1 LKQVRRPN
9 RAAPG
14 LHLAFSELAMR
25 LGRPLVISAALLCF
39 AVAAVVVNRHAP
51 MPGPGRESAP
61 EDKGGRRPGEWWE
74 NQRAFPGTSVNQAA
88 FSAARE
94 QAQFDRA
101 RAALTTS
108 AEGLIWTQLGP
119 YNIGGRVTALAVA
132 PGGTTVYLGA
142 ANGGVFKSVN
152 SGVNWTP
159 VTDGWGWELFS
170 IGALALDPTNANV
183 VYAGTGEANNS
194 VDSYDGNGLLRSA
207 DGGQTWQSLGLQA
220 TARIARVAVDPSNP
234 SRIFVAAMGTQFST
248 GPDRGLYR
256 SEDGGQNWSRV
267 LFVSDSTGATDVLI
281 NPAHPETVYCATLE
295 RVRRY
300 TYRRAHGPESG
311 IWRSADHG
319 STWTR
324 LTSGLPTPSDS
335 VGRIALALCATK
347 PSIVYAQIGSGPGLG
362 WVGLGMYRSLDGGQT
377 WSRRDTDTSF
387 RSAFGGFCWYFGDVA
402 VDPNNENVVYAQGVS
417 LMRSTNGGQT
427 FSNVTGSA
435 HVDQHGMWIDPAN
448 SNHLYLGNDGGFFST
463 TNWAST
469 WFKSVDLPITQF
481 YAGCVDPSNA
491 SRVGGG
497 TQDNGSMLT
506 ASSPA
511 TWYEIA
517 PGGDGFYVLI
527 DPTNPNIV
535 FSEWQNGSGG
545 YGPYRSTNGGG
556 SGGYGTGITTTDRFN
571 WCAPFVMDP
580 ADHNVLLCASH
591 RVYKSTNNGVSY
603 TAVSGDLT
611 AYPNPASS
619 LTYHTITTLDISPA
633 DPQHYYA
640 GTDDGRVWR
649 SNDAGASWTN
659 VSAGLPLYY
668 VTRVTADPVAPGV
681 VYVCLSGFGQDQHS
695 PHVFRSGDQGATWAP
710 VAGNLPDAPANDL
723 VVDPADPNTLFLATD
738 LGVYFTRNLGGEWNA
753 LGTGMPLQAIFDLTL
768 HQPSRT
774 LVAATHGRSQWK
786 INLGALTV
794 AVGRT
799 ATPMRIALSA
809 PSPNPSRDAARFAL
823 ALPAAGNA
831 EVTVF
836 DAAGRRVRELFSG
849 GAGPGSLPLAWDGI
863 DAHGHNAGAGIYFV
877 RASAA
882 GSTVTRRLVRVD

>member
-1 LKQVRRPN
+1 
-9 RAAPG
+9 
-14 LHLAFSELAMR
+14 MR
-25 LGRPLVISAALLCF
+25 LGRLLVIPATLLCL
-39 AVAAVVVNRHAP
+39 AVVADRYAP
-51 MPGPGRESAP
+51 RPGPGRESAA
-61 EDKGGRRPGEWWE
+61 EDKGGRRPSEWWE
-74 NQRAFPGTSVNQAA
+74 NQRAFPGASVNQAA
-88 FSAARE
+88 FAVARE

-108 AEGLIWTQLGP
+108 ADGLTWTQLGP

-132 PGGTTVYLGA
+132 PGGTTIYLGA
-142 ANGGVFKSVN
+142 ANGGVFKSTN

-159 VTDGWGWELFS
+159 VTDGSGWELFS
-170 IGALALDPTNANV
+170 IGALALDPANANV

-220 TARIARVAVDPSNP
+220 TARIARVAVDPSDP
-234 SRIFVAAMGTQFST
+234 DRIFVAAMGTQFST
-248 GPDRGLYR
+248 SPDRGLYR

-347 PSIVYAQIGSGPGLG
+347 PSIVYAQIGSGSGLNY
-362 WVGLGMYRSLDGGQT
+362 VGLGMYRSLNGGQT
-377 WSRRDTDTSF
+377 WSKRNTDASFRDT
-387 RSAFGGFCWYFGDVA
+387 FGGFCWYFGDVA

-417 LMRSTNGGQT
+417 LMRSIDGGQT
-427 FSNVTGSA
+427 FSDFTGSA
-435 HVDQHGMWIDPAN
+435 HVDQHGLWIDPAN
-448 SNHLYLGNDGGFFST
+448 SNHLYLGNDGGFFSSA
-463 TNWAST
+463 NGAST
-469 WFKSVDLPITQF
+469 WFKSLDLPITQF

-506 ASSPA
+506 ASSP
-511 TWYEIA
+511 TGWYEIA

-535 FSEWQNGSGG
+535 FSEYQNGSGG
-545 YGPYRSTNGGG
+545 YGPFRSTSGGG
-556 SGGYGTGITTTDRFN
+556 STGTWPSGITLSDRFN
-571 WCAPFVMDP
+571 WSAPFAMSP
-580 ADHNVLLCASH
+580 ADHNVMLFGSH
-591 RVYKSTNNGVSY
+591 RVYKSTNNGLSW

-611 AYPNPASS
+611 SFPNPASL
-619 LTYHTITTLDISPA
+619 LTYHTITTLDISAA
-633 DPQHYYA
+633 DPLCCYA

-649 SNDAGASWTN
+649 SINAGASWTN
-659 VSAGLPLYY
+659 ISAGLPLYY
-668 VTRVTADPVAPGV
+668 VTRVTADPVAPDV
-681 VYVCLSGFGQDQHS
+681 VYACLSGFGQDQHS
-695 PHVFRSGDQGATWAP
+695 PHVFRSADRGDTWAP
-710 VAGNLPDAPANDL
+710 IAGNLPDAPANDL
-723 VVDPADPNTLFLATD
+723 VVDPGDPNTLFLATD
-738 LGVYFTRNLGGEWNA
+738 VGVYFTRNLGGEWSA
-753 LGTGMPLQAIFDLTL
+753 LGQGMPLQAIFDLTL

-786 INLGALTV
+786 INVGALPI

-799 ATPMRIALSA
+799 ATPERIALSA
-809 PSPNPSRDAARFAL
+809 PAPNPSRGAARFAL
-823 ALPAAGNA
+823 ALPAAGTA

-836 DAAGRRVRELFSG
+836 DAAGRRVRDLFSG
-849 GAGPGSLPLAWDGI
+849 VAAPGSLPLTWDGL
-863 DAHGHNAGAGIYFV
+863 DVRGHRAGAGIYFV
-877 RASAA
+877 RASAS

>member
-1 LKQVRRPN
+1 
-9 RAAPG
+9 
-14 LHLAFSELAMR
+14 
-25 LGRPLVISAALLCF
+25 
-39 AVAAVVVNRHAP
+39 
-51 MPGPGRESAP
+51 
-61 EDKGGRRPGEWWE
+61 
-74 NQRAFPGTSVNQAA
+74 VNQAA
-88 FSAARE
+88 FAAARE

-108 AEGLIWTQLGP
+108 AEGLTWTQLGP

-132 PGGTTVYLGA
+132 PGGTTIYLGA
-142 ANGGVFKSVN
+142 ANGGVFKSTN

-170 IGALALDPTNANV
+170 IGALALDPANANV

-220 TARIARVAVDPSNP
+220 TARIARVAVDPADPN
-234 SRIFVAAMGTQFST
+234 RIFVAAMGTQFST

-256 SEDGGQNWSRV
+256 SEDGGQNWSQV

-324 LTSGLPTPSDS
+324 LAGGLPTPTDS

-362 WVGLGMYRSLDGGQT
+362 WVGLGMYRSLNGGQT
-377 WSRRDTDTSF
+377 WSRRDTGSGF

-417 LMRSTNGGQT
+417 LMRSINGGQT
-427 FSNVTGSA
+427 FGNVTGSA

-448 SNHLYLGNDGGFFST
+448 SNRLYLGNDGGFFSSA
-463 TNWAST
+463 NGAST

-506 ASSPA
+506 ASTP
-511 TWYEIA
+511 TGWYEIA

-527 DPTNPNIV
+527 DPTDPAIV
-535 FSEWQNGSGG
+535 FSEYQNGSGG
-545 YGPYRSTNGGG
+545 YGPYRSTDGGG
-556 SGGYGTGITTTDRFN
+556 SGGFGTGIIFGDRFN

-591 RVYKSTNNGVSY
+591 RVYKSTNNGLAW
-603 TAVSGDLT
+603 TPVSGDLT
-611 AYPNPASS
+611 SYPNPASS

-668 VTRVTADPVAPGV
+668 VTRVTADPVAPDV
-681 VYVCLSGFGQDQHS
+681 VYACLSGFGQDQHS
-695 PHVFRSGDQGATWAP
+695 PHVFRSADQGSTWAP
-710 VAGNLPDAPANDL
+710 IAGNLPDAPANDL
-723 VVDPADPNTLFLATD
+723 LVDPGDPNTLFLATD
-738 LGVYFTRNLGGEWNA
+738 VGVYFTRNLGGEWSA
-753 LGTGMPLQAIFDLTL
+753 MGQGMPLQAIFDLTL
-768 HQPSRT
+768 HRPSRT

-786 INLGALTV
+786 INLDALPV

-799 ATPMRIALSA
+799 ATPERIALSA
-809 PSPNPSRDAARFAL
+809 PAPNPGRGVARFAL
-823 ALPAAGNA
+823 ALPAAGTA
-831 EVTVF
+831 DVF
-836 DAAGRRVRELFSG
+836 DAAGRRVRDLFSG
-849 GAGPGSLPLAWDGI
+849 DAGPGSLSLAWDGL
-863 DAHGHNAGAGIYFV
+863 DARGHRAGAGIYFV
-877 RASAA
+877 RASAS
-882 GSTVTRRLVRVD
+882 GSTVTRRLVRAE

>member
-1 LKQVRRPN
+1 
-9 RAAPG
+9 
-14 LHLAFSELAMR
+14 MR
-25 LGRPLVISAALLCF
+25 LGRLLVVPAALLCL
-39 AVAAVVVNRHAP
+39 AVGADRHGP
-51 MPGPGRESAP
+51 RPGPGMESSREEEAG
-61 EDKGGRRPGEWWE
+61 ERRPSEWWE
-74 NQRAFPGTSVNQAA
+74 NQRAFPGASVNQAA
-88 FSAARE
+88 FAAARE

-108 AEGLIWTQLGP
+108 AEGLPWTQLGP

-132 PGGTTVYLGA
+132 PGGTTIYLGA
-142 ANGGVFKSVN
+142 ANGGVFKSTN
-152 SGVNWTP
+152 SGVNWAP
-159 VTDGWGWELFS
+159 VTDGLGWELFS
-170 IGALALDPTNANV
+170 IGALALDPTDANV

-256 SEDGGQNWSRV
+256 SEDGGQNWSNV
-267 LFVSDSTGATDVLI
+267 LFVSDSTGANDVLV

-300 TYRRAHGPESG
+300 TYRRAHGPECG

-319 STWTR
+319 TTWAR
-324 LTSGLPTPSDS
+324 LTSGLPTATDS

-347 PSIVYAQIGSGPGLG
+347 PSIVYAQIGSGAGLG
-362 WVGLGMYRSLDGGQT
+362 WVGLGMYRSLNGGQT
-377 WSRRDTDTSF
+377 WSRRDTGGF
-387 RSAFGGFCWYFGDVA
+387 RDAFGGFCWYFGDVA
-402 VDPNNENVVYAQGVS
+402 VDPNNSDIVYAQGQY
-417 LMRSTNGGQT
+417 LRRSVNGGQT
-427 FSNVTGSA
+427 FTDITGAA

-463 TNWAST
+463 TSLTSWL
-469 WFKSVDLPITQF
+469 KSVDLPITQF

-497 TQDNGSMLT
+497 TQDNGCMLT
-506 ASSPA
+506 ASSP
-511 TWYEIA
+511 TGWYEIA

-527 DPTNPNIV
+527 DPTNPSIV
-535 FSEWQNGSGG
+535 FSEWQYGSGG
-545 YGPYRSTNGGG
+545 YGPFRSTNGGG

-591 RVYKSTNNGVSY
+591 RVYKSTDNGLSW

-611 AYPNPASS
+611 SYPNPPSA
-619 LTYHTITTLDISPA
+619 LIYHTITTLDVSPA

-668 VTRVTADPVAPGV
+668 VTRVTADPVAPDV
-681 VYVCLSGFGQDQHS
+681 VYACLSGFGQDQHS
-695 PHVFRSGDQGATWAP
+695 PHVFRSADQGATWAP
-710 VAGNLPDAPANDL
+710 IAGNLPDAPANDL
-723 VVDPADPNTLFLATD
+723 VVDPGDPNRLFLATD
-738 LGVYFTRNLGGEWNA
+738 VGAYVTRNLGGSWDV

-768 HQPSRT
+768 HEPSRT

-786 INLGALTV
+786 INLGALPV

-799 ATPMRIALSA
+799 ARPERIALSA
-809 PSPNPSRDAARFAL
+809 PAPNPSRGAARFTL
-823 ALPAAGNA
+823 ALPAAGTA
-831 EVTVF
+831 DVEVF
-836 DAAGRRVRELFSG
+836 DAAGRRVRSLLSG
-849 GAGPGSLPLAWDGI
+849 DAGPGTLPLAWDGL
-863 DAHGHNAGAGIYFV
+863 DARGHRAGAGIYFL
-877 RASAA
+877 RASAS

>member
-1 LKQVRRPN
+1 
-9 RAAPG
+9 
-14 LHLAFSELAMR
+14 MR
-25 LGRPLVISAALLCF
+25 LGRLLIIPAALLCL
-39 AVAAVVVNRHAP
+39 AVLADRHTP
-51 MPGPGRESAP
+51 RPGPGVESSRE
-61 EDKGGRRPGEWWE
+61 EEGGRRPSEWWE

-88 FSAARE
+88 FAAARE

-108 AEGLIWTQLGP
+108 AEGLTWTQLGP

-132 PGGTTVYLGA
+132 PGGTTIYLGA
-142 ANGGVFKSVN
+142 ANGGVFKSTN

-159 VTDGWGWELFS
+159 VMDGWGWELFS
-170 IGALALDPTNANV
+170 IGALALDPTDSNV

-234 SRIFVAAMGTQFST
+234 DRIFVAAMGTQFST
-248 GPDRGLYR
+248 GPERGLYR
-256 SEDGGQNWSRV
+256 SEDGGQSWSNV
-267 LFVSDSTGATDVLI
+267 LFVSDSTGASDVLI

-300 TYRRAHGPESG
+300 TYRRAHGPECG

-324 LTSGLPTPSDS
+324 LTSGLPTPTDS

-362 WVGLGMYRSLDGGQT
+362 WAGLGMYRSLDGGQT
-377 WSRRDTDTSF
+377 WSKRDTDTSF
-387 RSAFGGFCWYFGDVA
+387 GSAFGDFCWYFGDVA
-402 VDPNNENVVYAQGVS
+402 VDPNDENVVYAQGVS
-417 LMRSTNGGQT
+417 LMRSTDGGQT
-427 FSNVTGSA
+427 SSAVTGSA
-435 HVDQHGMWIDPAN
+435 HVDQHGLWIDPAN
-448 SNHLYLGNDGGFFST
+448 SNHLYLGNDGGFFSSL
-463 TNWAST
+463 NGAST
-469 WFKSVDLPITQF
+469 WLKSVDLPITQF

-506 ASSPA
+506 AGSPA
-511 TWYEIA
+511 GWYEIA

-527 DPTNPNIV
+527 DPTNPSIV
-535 FSEWQNGSGG
+535 FSEWQNGSDGA
-545 YGPYRSTNGGG
+545 GPLRSTDGGG
-556 SGGYGTGITTTDRFN
+556 SGAFGTGITADDRFN
-571 WCAPFVMDP
+571 WSAPFVMDP
-580 ADHNVLLCASH
+580 ADHRVLLCASH
-591 RVYKSTNNGVSY
+591 RVYKSTNNGLSW

-611 AYPNPASS
+611 SYPNPASS
-619 LTYHTITTLDISPA
+619 LSYHTITTLDISPA

-649 SNDAGASWTN
+649 STDAGVSWTDI
-659 VSAGLPLYY
+659 SAGLPLYY
-668 VTRVTADPVAPGV
+668 VTRVTADPVAPDV
-681 VYVCLSGFGQDQHS
+681 VYACLSGFGQDQHS
-695 PHVFRSGDQGATWAP
+695 PHVFRSADQGTTWTP
-710 VAGNLPDAPANDL
+710 IAGNLPDAPANDL
-723 VVDPADPNTLFLATD
+723 VVDPGDPNRLFLATD
-738 LGVYFTRNLGGEWNA
+738 VGVYITGNLGGEWNV
-753 LGTGMPLQAIFDLTL
+753 LGQGMPLQAIFDLTL

-786 INLGALTV
+786 LNVGALPV
-794 AVGRT
+794 AAGRT
-799 ATPMRIALSA
+799 ATPEPIALSA
-809 PSPNPSRDAARFAL
+809 PAPNPSRDAARFEL
-823 ALPAAGNA
+823 TLSAAGTA

-836 DAAGRRVRELFSG
+836 DAAGRRVRALFL
-849 GAGPGSLPLAWDGI
+849 GAAGRGSLPLAWDGL
-863 DAHGHNAGAGIYFV
+863 DAHGHRAGAGIYFV
-877 RASAA
+877 RASAS